1 MTNPTNTPKP
11 AAQEIDPATLDQ
23 IAGAGAAV
31 PEIRKQEQ
39 GDKLTSEETN
49 FVNRPGGYSG
59 GTP

>member
-39 GDKLTSEETN
+39 GDKLGSGEAEFFTA
-49 FVNRPGGYSG
+49 RP
-59 GTP
+59 

>member
-1 MTNPTNTPKP
+1 MTNTTKP

-31 PEIRKQEQ
+31 PEADLRKQAQ
-39 GDKLTSEETN
+39 GDKLSAEETN
-49 FVNRPGGYSG
+49 FANRPGGFSG